1 MTDTPPPAPS
11 STQSTTTKDTT
22 IDIGA
27 GAGSD
32 PTAAAALVA
41 DRLRPHRGAGR
52 SPASARWCWW
62 AGRARRRPRHHGP
75 GHRHRSSGVR
85 EIVVDIGAGPV
96 TLTGTSGTAVGIET
110 ITHGLFSASAEHVLA
125 DGVLTIRADG
135 WGLNSY
141 TEENIAVP
149 AGVPVRVHTGAGD
162 VTAVDLDVPRFSLN
176 AGAST
181 VDLSFR
187 TAPQSI
193 SVATG
198 AAGTIDIRVPDA
210 GFVVTA
216 DAGIGSEQVSING
229 DPSATRSVHAETL
242 VGSIQISPR

>member
-1 MTDTPPPAPS
+1 MTNTPPPAPS
-11 STQSTTTKDTT
+11 STPSTTTKDTT

-41 DRLRPHRGAGR
+41 DRLRPHRARWALAGVGTLVLVGTAVLGAGLAATDR
-52 SPASARWCWW
+52 VTDTV
-62 AGRARRRPRHHGP
+62 
-75 GHRHRSSGVR
+75 SGVR

-181 VDLSFR
+181 AHLSFR

-193 SVATG
+193 SVDTG
-198 AAGTIDIRVPDA
+198 AAGTIDIRVPDD

-216 DAGIGSEQVSING
+216 DAGIGSEQVSINS

-242 VGSIQISPR
+242 VGSIEISPR